1 MKAIRYLL
9 AALVLFGIAAP
20 LLVGVIWATG
30 LTRAVFGETFLA
42 GIPATVI
49 GEIPGLTEDL
59 YQAALQPGAIP
70 DPDARAWVDAAARM
84 EMTPPEFLR
93 EIGVFQWLDTEVT
106 DSIDALGLAL
116 RGQVKADQVRLDMR
130 PLKEALA
137 SPKARDYYL
146 GLLAKLPQ
154 CDRYQ
159 RDTWELLIINRGVT
173 RGELPACTPGTDVP
187 PAAADMVLSRVVD
200 VPDEVPLLQ
209 RAEIPWGMDLPG
221 LAGTLVWLAFLLPV
235 VFLLVGGSVAGTSRA
250 AFLGWTGAATL
261 LGGAVPLLTTTVVR
275 DLAIGALH
283 LDQRTQWGFLE
294 RSPFWTSEAANIL
307 TRRAADL
314 AGRIVDQ
321 LFDPVTSIAL
331 VVCAI
336 GALLIGLSFVA
347 PGSRND

>member
-209 RAEIPWGMDLPG
+209 RA
-221 LAGTLVWLAFLLPV
+221 
-235 VFLLVGGSVAGTSRA
+235 